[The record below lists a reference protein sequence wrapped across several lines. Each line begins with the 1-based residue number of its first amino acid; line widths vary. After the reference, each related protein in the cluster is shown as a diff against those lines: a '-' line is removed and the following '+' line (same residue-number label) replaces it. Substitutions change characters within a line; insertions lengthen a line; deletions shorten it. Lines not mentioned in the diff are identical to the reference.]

1 MDIKLANLLITT
13 AVALLGWL
21 AVHRFNVYRDQLNK
35 RREIRIQ
42 YLIEAYRRLEQA
54 SHRADMQK
62 REDFESAIADI
73 QLLGSNRQ
81 IDLTLKVI
89 DSIAK
94 NGFATVNPLL
104 EDLRGELRK
113 ELNLEMASEEIKIF
127 RFSNTA
133 MTKKENS

>member
-1 MDIKLANLLITT
+1 MDIKLINLLITT

-21 AVHRFNVYRDQLNK
+21 AVHRFNVHRDQLNK
-35 RREIRIQ
+35 QREIRIQ

-73 QLLGSNRQ
+73 QLLGSNQQ
-81 IDLTLKVI
+81 IGLTLEVI

-104 EDLRGELRK
+104 ENLRGELRK
-113 ELNLEMASEEIKIF
+113 ELNLEIAGKEIKIF
-127 RFSNTA
+127 RFSNKTMA
-133 MTKKENS
+133 KNENS